1 VPDATSDERP
11 GIRRD
16 AVLENAEY
24 IRRRVSLASGRAG
37 RDPADVRIVAA
48 AKTVPADAVSWAV
61 DAGIRDVGEN
71 YVKELRDKRPRV
83 HGAVWHYIG
92 NLQSHTA
99 HHVADLAD
107 VVETVASARA
117 ADRLSRRAAERGR
130 RLDALIEID
139 LTGERA
145 GVSPEE
151 LDAVADRTAR
161 LDGIRLVGLMTLP
174 PLPRVPEDSRPAFER
189 LRQLG
194 ERLRRTH
201 PGAAELSMGMSLD
214 YEIAVEEGATMVRI
228 GTALFGERRPST

>member
-1 VPDATSDERP
+1 MPDATSDERP

-107 VVETVASARA
+107 VVETVASA
-117 ADRLSRRAAERGR
+117 RAAERGR